1 MAPHVVSFGGTEHYI
16 SPVRSRSASI
26 VTVDSIL
33 SDTHEISL
41 SVPEAPRAAESRA
54 RAKGAMSYLMIEPG
68 RGKTPGSSYPGADD
82 PFLRHEKYFF
92 KDRNITFLVRDS
104 IGPRGVHTQFID

>member
-1 MAPHVVSFGGTEHYI
+1 MAPHVVSFGGTDYI

-26 VTVDSIL
+26 VTIDSIL
-33 SDTHEISL
+33 SDTYEISL

-54 RAKGAMSYLMIEPG
+54 RAKGAMSCLMIEPG
-68 RGKTPGSSYPGADD
+68 GGKTPGGSCPVVDD

-92 KDRNITFLVRDS
+92 KDGNITFLVRDS

>member
-54 RAKGAMSYLMIEPG
+54 RAKGTMSYLMIEPG
-68 RGKTPGSSYPGADD
+68 GKIPGGSCPVADD
-82 PFLRHEKYFF
+82 SFLRHEKYFF
-92 KDRNITFLVRDS
+92 KDGNITFLVRE
-104 IGPRGVHTQFID
+104 